1 MRHTHLTFDFLT
13 VFDPCT
19 ILLNPCHGLDF
30 NKPTYLARVL
40 PRINEMCPKRDQ
52 NIIFVSQSGLQMG
65 RKRKKINEPIFEK
78 ALSRNKGKIYFSNIF
93 APKYMILVHC
103 GSSAAAWLVGR

>member
-40 PRINEMCPKRDQ
+40 PRIKEMCPKRDQ
-52 NIIFVSQSGLQMG
+52 NIIMPIRPSNGP
-65 RKRKKINEPIFEK
+65 KKKKNQ
-78 ALSRNKGKIYFSNIF
+78 
-93 APKYMILVHC
+93 
-103 GSSAAAWLVGR
+103 